1 MQRLAIVL
9 PLLLLTLA
17 APTPGAAR
25 RLVPPPDPKLETWE
39 VDPARSELAFRVRR
53 LVSTVRGRFAR
64 WSGTV
69 SVDTSDWMTAQ
80 VEIDIETASIDT
92 GDPDRDARL
101 RAPDF
106 FAADSFPV
114 TTFRSTRIERA
125 DGGRILLHG
134 TLSLHGV
141 TRPVS
146 LDVTRFDVQAGAN
159 GRHAATITAHGTIDR
174 TSFGVTWNRV
184 VEGTNVLGDD
194 VELEIAMHLVRRE
207 TLGRR

>member
-1 MQRLAIVL
+1 
-9 PLLLLTLA
+9 
-17 APTPGAAR
+17 
-25 RLVPPPDPKLETWE
+25 

-69 SVDTSDWMTAQ
+69 SVDTSDWTTAQ
-80 VEIDIETASIDT
+80 VAIDIETASIDT

-125 DGGRILLHG
+125 EGGRILLH
-134 TLSLHGV
+134 
-141 TRPVS
+141 
-146 LDVTRFDVQAGAN
+146 
-159 GRHAATITAHGTIDR
+159 AATIAAQGTIDR
-174 TSFGVTWNRV
+174 TRFGVTWNRV